1 MATYHLQRQGSFFVL
16 RLSQES
22 DPFSAILLQCFPL
35 HCPHRRT
42 CMHTS
47 CIMLKNDQSKESSFE
62 FWPQWLIGNSCRWGK
77 MGGVKVELWE
87 ATFCQKNC
95 RIIFRKS
102 LNIAAIYCNPA
113 CWHCTQ
119 LSQAALATFWPPI
132 NYWWDHPIKS
142 NWWVRVRLSGAMWL
156 LKTLVCPKPQAGV
169 AACRQEAQLSILS
182 FWCFCFYIGVPL
194 GIAYTWNSKPYY
206 CNINETCAS
215 PATMKH
221 FWGLKDQRMIWK
233 ANLEFGMLLFT

>member
-1 MATYHLQRQGSFFVL
+1 MYIHTTIVRHTYTRDAEYNSTWIGQISRGGCPRATPPDGCPDRGNVTTLFSSFFVL

-62 FWPQWLIGNSCRWGK
+62 FWPQCLLGNCRWGK

-102 LNIAAIYCNPA
+102 LNIA
-113 CWHCTQ
+113 
-119 LSQAALATFWPPI
+119 LE
-132 NYWWDHPIKS
+132 WW
-142 NWWVRVRLSGAMWL
+142 R
-156 LKTLVCPKPQAGV
+156 
-169 AACRQEAQLSILS
+169 
-182 FWCFCFYIGVPL
+182 
-194 GIAYTWNSKPYY
+194 
-206 CNINETCAS
+206 
-215 PATMKH
+215 
-221 FWGLKDQRMIWK
+221 
-233 ANLEFGMLLFT
+233 